1 LPVPIADQYH
11 RAQVEM
17 FVNKRCQIPL
27 LVLGL
32 GVLLVTCSITLNSA
46 TRTSYRTGYH
56 QLQVNLAYL
65 F

>member
-1 LPVPIADQYH
+1 
-11 RAQVEM
+11 M

-32 GVLLVTCSITLNSA
+32 GVLLISCSITLNSA
-46 TRTSYRTGYH
+46 TSTSYRTGYH